1 MGNITKRQKNEVKA
15 YVFGGFDFLSMFD
28 EQFSIDDFD
37 KSIQTGSEASKS
49 VLSKA
54 RNAVKRA
61 YGALDDDDAYHYEV
75 SMSDELKQAIDS
87 GEVSLVT
94 GKDGLVYAQLRGDKG
109 HFGKPLPIEK
119 HLEEQGLTVEQVEL
133 AMQMDAIRAQLED
146 MVAKLKK
153 IEGRVTEVIQ
163 GQHNDRIGLFYSGLS
178 LYAESRR
185 ISNESLRT
193 LTQANALKA
202 LSDANSQVIQEI
214 RINIEYLVTEQYNSS
229 KNITKEID
237 ERMSAIS
244 KCYDVVY
251 RSSFLKSTIY
261 YECGEIE
268 AMLTCLDEYGRF
280 IKKLIIPYV
289 GILSELDKNE
299 KFIEKGTWGAIAE
312 TLSICSEMREKLNA
326 KEELLLTLKGGE

>member
-1 MGNITKRQKNEVKA
+1 MGNITKRQKNEGKA
-15 YVFGGFDFLSMFD
+15 YSLDGFDFLSMFD

-37 KSIQTGSEASKS
+37 KSIQTGSEASRD

-54 RNAVKRA
+54 RNAVRNA
-61 YGALDDDDAYHYEV
+61 YGELDDDEAYHYEV
-75 SMSDELKQAIDS
+75 SMTDELKQAIDY

-109 HFGKPLPIEK
+109 RFGKPLPIEK
-119 HLEEQGLTVEQVEL
+119 QLEEQGLTVEQIGL
-133 AMQMDAIRAQLED
+133 AMQMDVIRAQLESMID
-146 MVAKLKK
+146 TLKT

-185 ISNESLRT
+185 ISNDSLRI

-214 RINIEYLVTEQYNSS
+214 RANIEYLVTEQYNGS
-229 KNITKEID
+229 KDVTKEID
-237 ERMSAIS
+237 ERLSSIN

-251 RSSFLKSTIY
+251 RSSFLKAAIY

-268 AMLTCLDEYGRF
+268 AMFTCIEEYSRF
-280 IKKLIIPYV
+280 VQKLIIPYT

-299 KFIEKGTWGAIAE
+299 KFIEKGTWGAIAK
-312 TLSICSEMREKLNA
+312 TLGICSEIREKLSTA
-326 KEELLLTLKGGE
+326 EKFLLSMKGE

>member
-1 MGNITKRQKNEVKA
+1 MGNITKRQKDEVKTSA
-15 YVFGGFDFLSMFD
+15 FAGFDFLSLFD

-37 KSIQTGSEASKS
+37 KSIHTGSDASKS

-54 RNAVKRA
+54 RNAVGKA
-61 YGALDDDDAYHYEV
+61 YSELEDDDAYHYEV
-75 SMSDELKQAIDS
+75 SMTDELKKAINS

-109 HFGKPLPIEK
+109 RFGKPLPIEK
-119 HLEEQGLTVEQVEL
+119 HFEEQGLTVEQIEL
-133 AMQMDAIRAQLED
+133 AIQMDAIRAQLES
-146 MVAKLKK
+146 MIETLKT

-178 LYAESRR
+178 LYAESQR
-185 ISNESLRT
+185 ITNDSLRT

-214 RINIEYLVTEQYNSS
+214 RTSIEYLVTEQYKGS
-229 KNITKEID
+229 KDITKEID
-237 ERMSAIS
+237 ERLSSIN

-261 YECGEIE
+261 YERGEIE
-268 AMLTCLDEYGRF
+268 AMLTSLDEYGRF
-280 IKKLIIPYV
+280 IQKLIIPYAE
-289 GILSELDKNE
+289 ILSELDENE
-299 KFIEKGTWGAIAE
+299 KFIEKGTWGAIAN
-312 TLSICSEMREKLNA
+312 TLSICSEMREKLSA
-326 KEELLLTLKGGE
+326 PEELLLTMKGE

>member
-1 MGNITKRQKNEVKA
+1 MGNITKRQKNEVKTSA
-15 YVFGGFDFLSMFD
+15 FDGFDVLSIFD

-37 KSIQTGSEASKS
+37 KSIHTGSDASKN
-49 VLSKA
+49 VLSKV
-54 RNAVKRA
+54 RNAVRKA
-61 YGALDDDDAYHYEV
+61 YSELDDDDAYHYEV
-75 SMSDELKQAIDS
+75 SMTDELKKAINS

-109 HFGKPLPIEK
+109 RFGKPLPIEK
-119 HLEEQGLTVEQVEL
+119 HLEEQGLTVEQIEL
-133 AMQMDAIRAQLED
+133 AMQMDAIRIQLET
-146 MVAKLKK
+146 MIETLKT

-178 LYAESRR
+178 LYAESQR
-185 ISNESLRT
+185 ITNDSLRT

-214 RINIEYLVTEQYNSS
+214 RQNIEYLVTERYNGS
-229 KNITKEID
+229 KDITKEID
-237 ERMSAIS
+237 NRLATIN

-251 RSSFLKSTIY
+251 RSTFLKSTIY
-261 YECGEIE
+261 YERGEIE

-280 IKKLIIPYV
+280 IQKLIIPYA

-299 KFIEKGTWGAIAE
+299 QFIEKGTWGAIVK
-312 TLSICSEMREKLNA
+312 TLSICSEMREKLSA
-326 KEELLLTLKGGE
+326 PEELLIDMKGD

>member
-1 MGNITKRQKNEVKA
+1 MGNITKRQKNEVKTSA
-15 YVFGGFDFLSMFD
+15 FDGFDFMSMFD

-37 KSIQTGSEASKS
+37 KSIQTGRDASKS

-54 RNAVKRA
+54 RNAVRNA
-61 YGALDDDDAYHYEV
+61 YSEIDDDAYHYEV
-75 SMSDELKQAIDS
+75 RMTDELKRAIDS
-87 GEVSLVT
+87 GEVRLVT

-109 HFGKPLPIEK
+109 RFGKPLPIER
-119 HLEEQGLTVEQVEL
+119 HLEEQGLTVEQIEL
-133 AMQMDAIRAQLED
+133 AMQMDAIRAQLES
-146 MVAKLKK
+146 MIATLKT
-153 IEGRVTEVIQ
+153 IEGRVAEVIQ

-185 ISNESLRT
+185 ISNDSLRT

-202 LSDANSQVIQEI
+202 LSDANSQVIQEL
-214 RINIEYLVTEQYNSS
+214 RTNIEYLVTEQYNDS

-237 ERMSAIS
+237 ERLSSIN

-261 YECGEIE
+261 YERGEIE

-280 IKKLIIPYV
+280 VKKLIIPYA

-299 KFIEKGTWGAIAE
+299 KFIEKGTWGAIAN
-312 TLSICSEMREKLNA
+312 TLSICSEMREKISA
-326 KEELLLTLKGGE
+326 SGELLLTMKGE

>member
-1 MGNITKRQKNEVKA
+1 MGKITIRQKNEVKTCA
-15 YVFGGFDFLSMFD
+15 FDGFDFLSIFD

-37 KSIQTGSEASKS
+37 KSIQIGRDASTS

-54 RNAVKRA
+54 RKAVRNAYSELNDEEV
-61 YGALDDDDAYHYEV
+61 YHYEV
-75 SMSDELKQAIDS
+75 SMTDELKQAINS
-87 GEVSLVT
+87 GEVSLVN

-119 HLEEQGLTVEQVEL
+119 HLEEQGLTVEQIEL
-133 AMQMDAIRAQLED
+133 AMQMDAIRTQLESMID
-146 MVAKLKK
+146 TLKT
-153 IEGRVTEVIQ
+153 INGRVTEVIQ

-185 ISNESLRT
+185 ISNDSLRT

-214 RINIEYLVTEQYNSS
+214 RTNIEYLVTEQYNDS

-237 ERMSAIS
+237 ERLSSIN

-251 RSSFLKSTIY
+251 RSSFLKATIY
-261 YECGEIE
+261 YERGEIE

-280 IKKLIIPYV
+280 IQKLILPYIGV
-289 GILSELDKNE
+289 LSELDKNE
-299 KFIEKGTWGAIAE
+299 KFIEKGIWGAIAN
-312 TLSICSEMREKLNA
+312 TLNICSEMSEKLNTPG
-326 KEELLLTLKGGE
+326 KLLLTMKGE

>member
-1 MGNITKRQKNEVKA
+1 MGNITKRQKDEVKTSA
-15 YVFGGFDFLSMFD
+15 FAGFDFLSLFD

-37 KSIQTGSEASKS
+37 KSIHTGSDASKS

-54 RNAVKRA
+54 RNAVGKA
-61 YGALDDDDAYHYEV
+61 YSELEDDDAYHYEV
-75 SMSDELKQAIDS
+75 SMTDELKKAINS

-109 HFGKPLPIEK
+109 RFGKPLPIEK
-119 HLEEQGLTVEQVEL
+119 HFEEQGLTVEQIEL
-133 AMQMDAIRAQLED
+133 AIQMDAIRAQLES
-146 MVAKLKK
+146 MIETLKT

-178 LYAESRR
+178 LYAESQR
-185 ISNESLRT
+185 ITNDSLRT

-214 RINIEYLVTEQYNSS
+214 RTSIEYLVTEQYKGS
-229 KNITKEID
+229 KDITKEID
-237 ERMSAIS
+237 ERLSSIN

-261 YECGEIE
+261 YERGEIE
-268 AMLTCLDEYGRF
+268 AMLTSLDEYGRF
-280 IKKLIIPYV
+280 IQKLIIPYAE
-289 GILSELDKNE
+289 ILSELDKNE
-299 KFIEKGTWGAIAE
+299 KFIEKGTWGAIAN
-312 TLSICSEMREKLNA
+312 TLSICSEMREKLSA
-326 KEELLLTLKGGE
+326 PEELLLTMKGE